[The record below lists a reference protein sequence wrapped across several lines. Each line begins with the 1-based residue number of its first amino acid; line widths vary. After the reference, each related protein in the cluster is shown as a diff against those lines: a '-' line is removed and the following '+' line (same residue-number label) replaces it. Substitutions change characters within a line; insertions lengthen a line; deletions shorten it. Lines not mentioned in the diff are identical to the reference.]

1 MDETNKKAD
10 FNKEGCQ
17 SKIILHAETIIF
29 AGKSFIP
36 NKKATSKG
44 DD

>member
-1 MDETNKKAD
+1 MTGQNKKD
-10 FNKEGCQ
+10 SSTQPKEGTIFVNA
-17 SKIILHAETIIF
+17 KTIIF

-36 NKKATSKG
+36 NKKATSQG

>member
-17 SKIILHAETIIF
+17 SKIILHCETVIF

-36 NKKATSKG
+36 NQKATSKG
-44 DD
+44 DE